1 MNAERPQT
9 CDFDAIVVGSGA
21 TGGVA
26 ALELSRQGLRT
37 LVLEAGPALRGPGSY
52 GSGITNLGRALGQ
65 RLFSRRQFNQEW
77 HAGYWETNPELF
89 VDDTHHPYTTP
100 DDQPYRW
107 IRGRQV
113 GGRTHTWGGVTLR
126 FSDHEFKAGRDG
138 LSPEW
143 PISTADLSPF
153 YDRLE
158 GFFGVHGAR
167 DGLTQLP
174 DGNFL
179 EPSGFSPGEALF
191 KRRVEG
197 RFGRRVIISRGI
209 HARRSAEKG
218 ERFSRLS
225 SPRTTLAAAHETG
238 NLSLASDSIVCGI
251 MVDRSTGRANGV
263 EYIDR
268 RTRDHRWARARVVF
282 LCASSIESLRI
293 LMMSHSPTHPQG
305 IGAQSGLLGKGLMDH
320 IVSNHYFF
328 MPEVAETNDFEL
340 LGSDSIIIP
349 RYQNL
354 TTQSS
359 TFRRGFG
366 LWGGISRM
374 KFPWPL
380 RRRESTALGFLC
392 AMGETLPDD
401 GNAVTLNTSVTD
413 AWGLPV
419 PHIACKWTE
428 NDLKLAAAM
437 RSDTEEM
444 IEAAGGELTT
454 LPQVMH
460 TPLVGEFMKTMQ
472 KQWELTVPGLF
483 VHEVG
488 GARMGTSPRDS
499 VTNPFCQIWEAPNV
513 FVTDGACWVSSG
525 WQNPTLTEM
534 AITARACERAAG
546 LLKAGDL

>member
-1 MNAERPQT
+1 MGAERPQA

-26 ALELSRQGLRT
+26 ALELCRQGLRT

-52 GSGITNLGRALGQ
+52 GNELTNLGRALGQ

-100 DDQPYRW
+100 EDQPYRW

-113 GGRTHTWGGVTLR
+113 GGRSHTWGGVTLR

-138 LSPEW
+138 LCPEW

-158 GFFGVHGAR
+158 GFFSVHGAC
-167 DGLTQLP
+167 DGLAQLP

-179 EPSGFSPGEALF
+179 EPSGFSPGEDLF

-209 HARRSAEKG
+209 RARRSADKG

-225 SPRTTLAAAHETG
+225 STRTTLAAAQETG
-238 NLSLASDSIVCGI
+238 NLTLTSDSIVCGI
-251 MVDRSTGRANGV
+251 VVDTSTGRANGV
-263 EYIDR
+263 EYI
-268 RTRDHRWARARVVF
+268 HRQTGDLMRARARVVF

-293 LMMSHSPTHPQG
+293 LMMSHSPAHPQG

-320 IVSNHYFF
+320 IVSNYYFF

-354 TTQSS
+354 SAQSS
-359 TFRRGFG
+359 AFKRGFG

-374 KFPWPL
+374 KFPRPL
-380 RRRESTALGFLC
+380 RRRESVALGFLC

-401 GNAVTLNTSVTD
+401 SNAVSLNTSVKD

-437 RSDTEEM
+437 RSDAEEM
-444 IEAAGGELTT
+444 IEAAGGEITT
-454 LPQVMH
+454 LPQVMR

-488 GARMGTSPRDS
+488 GARMGANPRDS
-499 VTNPFCQIWEAPNV
+499 VTNPFCQVWEAPNV

-534 AITARACERAAG
+534 AITARACEHATR